1 MWKPY
6 HLTTLYGIALETARQ
21 WAIEFGQYLSPT
33 GKPGKHKHRIY
44 TDEDMG
50 VFSLVAQ
57 MKGQGRTYEE
67 IHASLKAGQ
76 RGDVPT
82 IPPEEISAIAT
93 TDRERSLTLQLGF
106 LQQQLMA
113 AKEELKQLDEIKHQ
127 LIQTEQKNAELTA
140 RYDEVKQSEKELRQ
154 MVQDL
159 SVRLAR
165 EYNEGYKAGL
175 REQDQEEKDR

>member
-1 MWKPY
+1 MWKPH

-33 GKPGKHKHRIY
+33 GKPGKNKHRLY
-44 TDEDMG
+44 TDEDMR

-57 MKGQGRTYEE
+57 MKEQGSTYEE
-67 IHASLKAGQ
+67 IHATLQAGQ
-76 RGDVPT
+76 RGDVPA
-82 IPPEEISAIAT
+82 IRPEEVLAIAT
-93 TDRERSLTLQLGF
+93 TDRERSLTLQMGF
-106 LQQQLMA
+106 LQQQLLA
-113 AKEELKQLDEIKHQ
+113 AKEELMQLNEIKQ
-127 LIQTEQKNAELTA
+127 NLVQTEQKNAELSA
-140 RYDEVKQSEKELRQ
+140 RYDEVKTSEKELRQ

-175 REQDQEEKDR
+175 KERDQDEE